1 MVLVQVVLQH
11 PDEGAGGSGGGG
23 AGGGGGCS
31 VGACAGGVTA
41 SWWRSTGD

>member
-1 MVLVQVVLQH
+1 MVLVHVVLQH